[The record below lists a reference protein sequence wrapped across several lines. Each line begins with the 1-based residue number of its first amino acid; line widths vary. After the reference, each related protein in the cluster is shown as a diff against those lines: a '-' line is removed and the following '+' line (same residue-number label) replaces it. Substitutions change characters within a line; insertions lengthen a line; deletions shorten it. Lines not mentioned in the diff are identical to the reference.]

1 MEKIIALDF
10 GGQYSQLI
18 ARRVRESGVYCELL
32 PNFTD
37 IEKLKDPEIKG
48 IILTG
53 GPSSVYAE
61 NAPLCNMEVFEL
73 GVPVLGICY
82 GAQLLAQH
90 FGGEV
95 GSLGVSE
102 YGGVTMDA
110 DVTSP
115 LFDGVAKTTTVWMN
129 HNDSVKKLP
138 DGFIGLASTK
148 NCPYAALSNADK
160 GLYGIQFHPEVR
172 HSECGFAVLKNFVH
186 KICGC
191 KGDWSMANL
200 EEEQIKLIREQVGTS
215 NVVSG
220 LSGGVD
226 SAVASVLVHKAI
238 GKQLTCIFVDHGLL
252 REGEAQEVLDVYQ
265 KGFGMNLVFVDAR
278 ERFLKKLEGVSDP
291 ERKRKII
298 GEEFIRVFEEEA
310 SKVDAADFLV
320 QGTIYP
326 DVIESGGSANAAVIK
341 SHHNVGGL
349 PEDTRFKAIIEPLR
363 SLFKD
368 EVRALGTQM
377 GIPDEQVWR
386 QPFPGPGLAIR
397 VLGDITEEKLEIVR
411 TRDLI
416 RRHEVAAAGLTRDIW
431 QYFTVFTPLRTVG
444 VMGDDRTYDHVVAV
458 RAVTSDDA
466 MTVDFA
472 KIPYD
477 VLGRISNRIINEV
490 KGVNR
495 VVYDIT
501 SKPPG
506 TIEWE

>member
-1 MEKIIALDF
+1 MHSTSAD
-10 GGQYSQLI
+10 ST
-18 ARRVRESGVYCELL
+18 ASLL
-32 PNFTD
+32 RGACASRAYTASFCRTLP
-37 IEKLKDPEIKG
+37 ILKNSRTPEIKG
-48 IILTG
+48 IYITG

-310 SKVDAADFLV
+310 SKVDA
-320 QGTIYP
+320 
-326 DVIESGGSANAAVIK
+326 
-341 SHHNVGGL
+341 GGL
-349 PEDTRFKAIIEPLR
+349 F
-363 SLFKD
+363 
-368 EVRALGTQM
+368 
-377 GIPDEQVWR
+377 
-386 QPFPGPGLAIR
+386 
-397 VLGDITEEKLEIVR
+397 
-411 TRDLI
+411 
-416 RRHEVAAAGLTRDIW
+416 
-431 QYFTVFTPLRTVG
+431 
-444 VMGDDRTYDHVVAV
+444 
-458 RAVTSDDA
+458 
-466 MTVDFA
+466 
-472 KIPYD
+472 
-477 VLGRISNRIINEV
+477 
-490 KGVNR
+490 
-495 VVYDIT
+495 
-501 SKPPG
+501 
-506 TIEWE
+506 

>member
-18 ARRVRESGVYCELL
+18 ARRVREFGVYCELL

-37 IEKLKDPEIKG
+37 IDNLTDESVKG
-48 IILTG
+48 IIFTG
-53 GPSSVYAE
+53 GPSSVYAD
-61 NAPLCNMEVFEL
+61 NAPVCDKRIFDLN
-73 GVPVLGICY
+73 VPILGICY
-82 GAQLLAQH
+82 GHQLMAQH
-90 FGGEV
+90 YGGTVGGGNIPEFGG
-95 GSLGVSE
+95 VSMH
-102 YGGVTMDA
+102 VDSSKT
-110 DVTSP
+110 
-115 LFDGVAKTTTVWMN
+115 LFDGVDEKSTIWMN
-129 HNDSVKKLP
+129 HNDSVTELP
-138 DGFIGLASTK
+138 EGFSRIAQTD
-148 NCPYAALSNADK
+148 NCPCAAMENESLNR
-160 GLYGIQFHPEVR
+160 YGIQFHPEVR
-172 HSECGFAVLKNFVH
+172 HSVFGNLILKNFVM

-200 EEEQIKLIREQVGTS
+200 EEEQIKFVRETVG
-215 NVVSG
+215 NKKVVSG

-238 GKQLTCIFVDHGLL
+238 GDQLTCIFVDHGLL
-252 REGEAQEVLDVYQ
+252 REGEAQEVLDVYRNQ
-265 KGFGMNLVFVDAR
+265 FGMNLVFVDAK
-278 ERFLKKLEGVSDP
+278 ERFMKRLAGVSEP
-291 ERKRKII
+291 EEKRKII

-310 SKVDAADFLV
+310 EKLGGADFLV

-349 PEDTRFKAIIEPLR
+349 PKDAKFRTIIEPLR

-368 EVRALGTQM
+368 EVRALGERM
-377 GIPDEQVWR
+377 GIPEDQVWR

-397 VLGDITEEKLEIVR
+397 VLGDVTEEKLEIVR
-411 TRDLI
+411 KSDLI
-416 RRHEVAAAGLTRDIW
+416 LRQEVAAAGLKRDIW

-444 VMGDDRTYDHVVAV
+444 VMGDDRTYDYVVAV

-472 KIPYD
+472 HIPYE
-477 VLGRISNRIINEV
+477 VLSRISNRIINEV

>member
-18 ARRVRESGVYCELL
+18 ARRVREAGVYCELL

-37 IEKLKDPEIKG
+37 IEELKNPDVRG

-53 GPSSVYAE
+53 GPSSV
-61 NAPLCNMEVFEL
+61 NMPDAPECASAVFEL

-82 GAQLLAQH
+82 GAQLLARH
-90 FGGEV
+90 FGGTV
-95 GSLGVSE
+95 GSLGTGE
-102 YGGVTMDA
+102 YGGVTME
-110 DVTSP
+110 VEGHP
-115 LFDGVAKTTTVWMN
+115 LFTAVKSPMTVWMN
-129 HNDSVKKLP
+129 HNDSVIDLP
-138 DGFIGLASTK
+138 EGFSRMAYTTGCPNAAFAS
-148 NCPYAALSNADK
+148 DEMR
-160 GLYGIQFHPEVR
+160 LYGIQFHPEVR
-172 HSECGFAVLKNFVH
+172 HSEKGTQVLANFVRD
-186 KICGC
+186 ICGC
-191 KGDWSMANL
+191 SGSWSMANL
-200 EEEQIKLIREQVGTS
+200 EEEQIQLVRETVGGAG
-215 NVVSG
+215 VVSG

-238 GKQLTCIFVDHGLL
+238 GSQLTCLFVDHGLL
-252 REGEAQEVLDVYQ
+252 REGEAEEVLEVYRNR
-265 KGFGMNLVFVDAR
+265 FGMNLVFVDAK
-278 ERFLKKLEGVSDP
+278 ERFLNRLKGVTDP
-291 ERKRKII
+291 ETKRKII

-310 SKVDAADFLV
+310 GKINSADFLV

-349 PEDTRFKAIIEPLR
+349 PEDTRFKQIIEPLR
-363 SLFKD
+363 MLFKD
-368 EVRALGTQM
+368 EVRALGEQM
-377 GIPDEQVWR
+377 GIPEEQVWR
-386 QPFPGPGLAIR
+386 QPFPGPGLSIR
-397 VLGDITEEKLEIVR
+397 VLGEVTEERLEIVR
-411 TRDLI
+411 KSDLI
-416 RRHEVAAAGLTRDIW
+416 LRQEIKAAGLLRDIW

-444 VMGDDRTYDHVVAV
+444 VMGDDRTYDHVIAI

-472 KIPYD
+472 HIPYEI
-477 VLGRISNRIINEV
+477 LGRISNRIINEV

>member
-18 ARRVRESGVYCELL
+18 ARRVREFGVYCELL

-37 IEKLKDPEIKG
+37 MEKLSDPEVKG
-48 IILTG
+48 IIFTG

-61 NAPLCNMEVFEL
+61 NAPVCDKAVFEL
-73 GVPVLGICY
+73 NVPILGICY
-82 GAQLLAQH
+82 GHQLMAQH
-90 FGGEV
+90 YNGEV

-102 YGGVTMDA
+102 YGGVSMKVDCGK
-110 DVTSP
+110 V
-115 LFDGVAKTTTVWMN
+115 LFSGVDEESTIWMN
-129 HNDSVKKLP
+129 HNDSVTKLP
-138 DGFIGLASTK
+138 DGFVCTAETK
-148 NCPYAALSNADK
+148 NCPCAAMENEEK
-160 GLYGIQFHPEVR
+160 KRYGIQFHPEVR
-172 HSECGFAVLKNFVH
+172 HSVFGNDILKNFVI

-191 KGDWSMANL
+191 KGDWSMTNL
-200 EEEQIKLIREQVGTS
+200 EEEQIKAVRELVGGKK
-215 NVVSG
+215 VVSG

-238 GKQLTCIFVDHGLL
+238 GSQLTCIFVDHGLL
-252 REGEAQEVLDVYQ
+252 REGEAQEVLDVYRNQ
-265 KGFGMNLVFVDAR
+265 FGMNLVFVDAKD
-278 ERFLKKLEGVSDP
+278 RFLKRLEGVSEP
-291 ERKRKII
+291 EKKRKII

-310 SKVDAADFLV
+310 EKLGGADFLV

-349 PEDTRFKAIIEPLR
+349 PKDAKFRTIIEPLR

-377 GIPDEQVWR
+377 GIPEDQVWR

-411 TRDLI
+411 KSDLI
-416 RRHEVAAAGLTRDIW
+416 LRQEIAAAGLKRDVW
-431 QYFTVFTPLRTVG
+431 QYFTVFTPLKTVG

-472 KIPYD
+472 RIPYD
-477 VLGRISNRIINEV
+477 VLGKISNRIINEV

>member
-18 ARRVRESGVYCELL
+18 ARRVRESGVYCELM
-32 PNFTD
+32 PNFTNID
-37 IEKLKDPEIKG
+37 ALRDPQIKG

-53 GPSSVYAE
+53 GPSSVNTE
-61 NAPLCNMEVFEL
+61 GAPVCDDRIFEL

-82 GAQLLAQH
+82 GAQLMAQR
-90 FGGEV
+90 FGADV
-95 GSLGVSE
+95 GSLGVAE
-102 YGGVTMDA
+102 YGGVSLAA
-110 DVTSP
+110 DNTHP
-115 LFDGVAKTTTVWMN
+115 LFEGIESETTVWMN
-129 HNDSVKKLP
+129 HNDSIKNLP
-138 DGFIGLASTK
+138 DGFARIARTD
-148 NCPYAALSNADK
+148 NCPYAAISNDAK
-160 GLYGIQFHPEVR
+160 KLYGIQFHPEVR
-172 HSECGFAVLKNFVH
+172 HSVRGTLLLANFVH
-186 KICGC
+186 NICGC
-191 KGDWSMANL
+191 ANDWSMANL
-200 EEEQIKLIREQVGTS
+200 EEEQIKLIRETVGGAG
-215 NVVSG
+215 VVSG

-238 GKQLTCIFVDHGLL
+238 GNQLTCIFVDHGLL
-252 REGEAQEVLDVYQ
+252 REGEAQEVLDVY
-265 KGFGMNLVFVDAR
+265 KNEFGMNLVFVEAKD
-278 ERFLKKLEGVSDP
+278 RFLSRLKGVSDP
-291 ERKRKII
+291 ETKRKII

-310 SKVDAADFLV
+310 GKLDATDFLV

-349 PEDTRFKAIIEPLR
+349 PENTRFKKIIEPLR

-368 EVRALGTQM
+368 EVRALGEQM
-377 GIPDEQVWR
+377 GIPAEQVWR

-397 VLGDITEEKLEIVR
+397 ILGDITDEKLEIVKKS
-411 TRDLI
+411 DLI
-416 RRHEVAAAGLTRDIW
+416 LRQEIKYAGLERDIW

-458 RAVTSDDA
+458 RAVTSADA

-472 KIPYD
+472 HIPYE
-477 VLGRISNRIINEV
+477 VLGKISNRIINEV